1 MAIQHKNRKGDTYYL
16 HQGKTKTGKPKY
28 FFSKKTE
35 GVLVDAIPDGYEIH
49 ENPHGQV
56 FLRKAQP
63 RIISDEEMSV
73 VQQCLKRCKH
83 IRHWQVEVKKNSIVV
98 YTAEDTF
105 GEYAEVFGPFPV
117 RLDRRAV
124 SRIMERSLQYLPM
137 LRFTLENENE
147 KERGF
152 VVARWRFSGSEGW
165 MFLECS
171 DDLAALAAK
180 YCPALETDKFYELY

>member
-1 MAIQHKNRKGDTYYL
+1 MAVQHKNRKGDRYYL
-16 HQGKTKTGKPKY
+16 HQGTTKTGKPKY

-63 RIISDEEMSV
+63 QIISDEEVSV
-73 VQQCLKRCKH
+73 VKQCLRRCKH
-83 IRHWQVEVKKNSIVV
+83 IKHWQVEVKKNSIIV
-98 YTAEDTF
+98 YTAEDKLTQF
-105 GEYAEVFGPFPV
+105 AKVSGPFAIPF
-117 RLDRRAV
+117 DRKEL
-124 SRIMERSLQYLPM
+124 SRCVERCLQYLPM

-165 MFLECS
+165 MFLDWS